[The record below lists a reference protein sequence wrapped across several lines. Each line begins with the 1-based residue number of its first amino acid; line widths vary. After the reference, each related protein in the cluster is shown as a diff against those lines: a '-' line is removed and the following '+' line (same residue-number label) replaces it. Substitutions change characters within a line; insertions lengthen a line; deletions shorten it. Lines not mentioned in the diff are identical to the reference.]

1 MSRCQSGDEVG
12 RRTLQTETTAH
23 AELQRWLVINSG
35 NYKSLSLA
43 GACSGWWG
51 IRKEKAKGKFIRDCQ

>member
-1 MSRCQSGDEVG
+1 M
-12 RRTLQTETTAH
+12 QTETTAH